1 MLWKQWLVLSSSAV
15 FSVYHDPQITPV
27 PHTGPNLKGKTLD
40 KNNVCWFC
48 MPFFYAP
55 KLLARRVWQWIA
67 NATQSKVTWDSLGE
81 TCMIVGLALLSQRSS
96 KHKVIHSGFC
106 KLSIRLSELEKKVV
120 QRLLF
125 YPALKIIGLQNWVC
139 SDREANWDGFGMASI
154 SSCVIK
160 CSHKH

>member
-1 MLWKQWLVLSSSAV
+1 MTSAQQFSSV
-15 FSVYHDPQITPV
+15 FSVPRPSNYTCASHWAQS
-27 PHTGPNLKGKTLD
+27 KGKNIRQEQCVL
-40 KNNVCWFC
+40 VLYAI
-48 MPFFYAP
+48 FYAP

-154 SSCVIK
+154 SCCVIK